1 MSVLIGPCN
10 LLEGAGRREL
20 AAERLQYRAEG
31 GRYLNL
37 TAGRWS
43 LRLRGV
49 LVGGHRQAERIAS
62 HSARQYTQSDSNIGF
77 LEAFSGGRAHHF
89 AL

>member
-1 MSVLIGPCN
+1 MSVLTGPCN
-10 LLEGAGRREL
+10 LLEEEERRDL
-20 AAERLQYRAEG
+20 PAERLLYPAEG

-43 LRLRGV
+43 LGLRGV

-89 AL
+89 VL